1 MSNIIDFPTGFE
13 FKVLF
18 ELPEDKI
25 LHMNKTKSD
34 NCDIEIDGQYGTA
47 TVCALT
53 NNRAIDTLLKVFP
66 AAIIIEA
73 VKHNE

>member
-1 MSNIIDFPTGFE
+1 MNNVIDFPPGFE

-34 NCDIEIDGQYGTA
+34 NCKIEIDGQYGTA
-47 TVCALT
+47 TVSALT
-53 NNRAIDTLLKVFP
+53 NNRAVDALLKVFP